1 MKNDRKALFEIRF
14 KKYYPRL
21 CSIACGYVSETETS
35 EDIVQETFIS
45 VWNSQKDALPES
57 EFYIYMIRCVR
68 NRCISYLR
76 KDKKTFNLSI
86 ETLPASYHETHLS
99 DDIEDT
105 PCKHPEDHLQEILQ
119 ILPERCRTIFLMSKL
134 QAMKYKDIAN
144 QLNIS
149 EKTVEN
155 QMGKALKLLRLY
167 AMSHPLYLLLS
178 IIILHVFINKWK

>member
-21 CSIACGYVSETETS
+21 CSIACGYVSEIETS

-45 VWNSQKDALPES
+45 VWNNEKDALPES
-57 EFYIYMIRCVR
+57 EFYVYMIRCVR
-68 NRCISYLR
+68 NRCISYIR
-76 KDKKTFNLSI
+76 KDKKMLNLSI
-86 ETLPASYHETHLS
+86 ETLPSSYHVDQIADH
-99 DDIEDT
+99 DDDK
-105 PCKHPEDHLQEILQ
+105 PQKHPEDHLQEILQ

-134 QAMKYKDIAN
+134 QAMKYKDIAQ

-155 QMGKALKLLRLY
+155 QMGKALKLLRVY
-167 AMSHPLYLLLS
+167 AISHPLYLILS
-178 IIILHVFINKWK
+178 IIILHVFINNWK

>member
-1 MKNDRKALFEIRF
+1 M
-14 KKYYPRL
+14 
-21 CSIACGYVSETETS
+21 
-35 EDIVQETFIS
+35 
-45 VWNSQKDALPES
+45 
-57 EFYIYMIRCVR
+57 
-68 NRCISYLR
+68 
-76 KDKKTFNLSI
+76 
-86 ETLPASYHETHLS
+86 THLS